1 MSAMGP
7 ELVPSTLPGEFTITR
22 TEPVPVNPYYTVRW
36 GSRHIASAPRRYAPR
51 AIVQRLHRTGMRCL
65 CLRPHTSFARAAA
78 SEEDDA
84 GGGCGHWRSDVDDG
98 VPGDLD
104 ADTGGDAPTLPN
116 DDADA
121 LPNDRA
127 LSMHATGVGDAVEL
141 ELDAKVGET
150 IAVRALCTGARA
162 DGGVAATSRPRFAFA
177 LGADV
182 TLLPLPLTPPTPLPT
197 LLHIHIIVVLT
208 ILVRRLFAPPV
219 LLMPFFSPP
228 DAAPPSRDI
237 PLANI
242 PPALPFCAIP
252 SSAHGPAQL
261 AQAEPDAR
269 GEHPAASPR

>member
-22 TEPVPVNPYYTVRW
+22 TEPVPANPYYTRLRPAGMRPAPSYSACTAPVC
-36 GSRHIASAPRRYAPR
+36 GVCACVPTLPSRAPPR
-51 AIVQRLHRTGMRCL
+51 ARRMT
-65 CLRPHTSFARAAA
+65 RAGVRALA
-78 SEEDDA
+78 LVA
-84 GGGCGHWRSDVDDG
+84 VADVDDG

-162 DGGVAATSRPRFAFA
+162 DGGVAATSRPRCAFA

-237 PLANI
+237 PLTNI

-252 SSAHGPAQL
+252 SSAHGPC
-261 AQAEPDAR
+261 PAR
-269 GEHPAASPR
+269 P